1 MRLFSFLLVL
11 LSFTAN
17 AEDWLPYPDD
27 LPQFDYSGD
36 ALAGHWLQL
45 SAGPQLPFPDE
56 PTIRELFSRYPALY
70 EYSLTLTQQHPALQA
85 LADGDAAPLAQAV
98 QQVWRLHYS
107 GHFQQAYELGM
118 KLGPAGAVPALYAKD
133 MYATLLVTD
142 KNEKLRLFREAA
154 AESEKLLPL
163 APDYPFARFGLVYA
177 HARILELLD
186 TSEATSSGYL
196 GKTQDTLEELRE
208 AEPANALYPAVL
220 GGIHAGVVDRVGS
233 FIGRITYGSTA
244 ANATAA
250 FDQALSLQN
259 KLPVIYNEYAKAL
272 GQMDASRYHERRL
285 ELLNTCTT
293 LTVFSAEEA
302 LNRAACSRQLKEL
315 QETH

>member
-1 MRLFSFLLVL
+1 MRLFSLFLLL
-11 LSFTAN
+11 LSLAAN

-36 ALAGHWLQL
+36 ALAEHWLQL

-56 PTIRELFSRYPALY
+56 PTIRELFSQYPALY
-70 EYSLTLTQQHPALQA
+70 EYSLTLTHQHPALQA
-85 LADGDAAPLAQAV
+85 LADGDATPLAQAV
-98 QQVWRLHYS
+98 QQIWRLHYS

-118 KLGPAGAVPALYAKD
+118 KLGPAGAVPALYAKN
-133 MYATLLVTD
+133 MYATLLVTEKD
-142 KNEKLRLFREAA
+142 EKLSLFREAA

-163 APDYPFARFGLVYA
+163 TPDHPFARFGLAYS

-186 TSEATSSGYL
+186 TGEATSSGYL
-196 GKTQDTLEELRE
+196 SKTQDTLEELRE
-208 AEPANALYPAVL
+208 MEPANALYPAVL

-244 ANATAA
+244 TSAIES
-250 FDQALSLQN
+250 FDQALASQN

-272 GQMDASRYHERRL
+272 GQMDASRYHGRRL
-285 ELLNTCTT
+285 ELLRTCTT
-293 LTVFSAEEA
+293 LPVLSAEEA
-302 LNRAACSRQLKEL
+302 LNRVACSRQLKEL